1 MSSRVGSPGTIAAI
15 AVITLL
21 AVSSCSLIEPFS
33 RTGGDDEPE
42 RPDTG
47 ESAPQEPGPEPGP
60 ETEDAPDA
68 GASDQDAEGTAEKPE
83 EAPPAPGYEVL
94 ARGQQSAIR
103 VPLARAITDPALWA
117 DLWAALTANQADP
130 PARPEVA
137 FDEETVVV
145 LLLGERRTGGYAV
158 RIDRVHDRRSEVE
171 VVVEVQR
178 PAPGDMV
185 TQALTSPYFIAT
197 IPVTDK
203 PVVFS
208 GDEVEAGFE
217 GD

>member
-1 MSSRVGSPGTIAAI
+1 MRSRVESPGTIAAI

-47 ESAPQEPGPEPGP
+47 ESAPQEPGPEP
-60 ETEDAPDA
+60 A
-68 GASDQDAEGTAEKPE
+68 AEPE

-94 ARGQQSAIR
+94 ARGQQSAVR
-103 VPLARAITDPALWA
+103 VPLARAIADPALWA

-130 PARPEVA
+130 PARPEVD

-171 VVVEVQR
+171 VVVDVQR

-185 TQALTSPYFIAT
+185 TQALTSPYFIAA
-197 IPVTDK
+197 IPVTDE

-208 GDEVEAGFE
+208 GDDVEAGFE

>member
-1 MSSRVGSPGTIAAI
+1 MRSHVGSLRTI
-15 AVITLL
+15 AVIALIALL
-21 AVSSCSLIEPFS
+21 AVSSCSLVEPFS
-33 RTGGDDEPE
+33 RDGGDDEPE
-42 RPDTG
+42 RPGTG
-47 ESAPQEPGPEPGP
+47 ESAPQEPEPEPEEAP
-60 ETEDAPDA
+60 DEDA
-68 GASDQDAEGTAEKPE
+68 SDEDAEEPE

-94 ARGQQSAIR
+94 ARGQQSAVR
-103 VPLARAITDPALWA
+103 VPLARAIADPALWS
-117 DLWAALTANQADP
+117 DLWAALTANRADP
-130 PARPEVA
+130 PARPEVD

-158 RIDRVHDRRSEVE
+158 GIERVRERRNEVE
-171 VVVEVQR
+171 VVVDVQR

-185 TQALTSPYFIAT
+185 TQALTSPYFVAT

-208 GDEVEAGFE
+208 GDEVEEGFE